1 MTDAPPD
8 LQQAV
13 QTLREDER
21 LADQYH
27 GALEIMAERIKT
39 DAILNTAFAD
49 CVKFHRTVKQLL
61 LRLDRLA
68 AGEAPSAGLDPKRIQ
83 GLIDE
88 WQEARG
94 PFRQGYRD
102 NKDYLEKLAKRFLP

>member
-8 LQQAV
+8 FRQFA

-27 GALEIMAERIKT
+27 GSLEIMAERVKT
-39 DAILNTAFAD
+39 DAILNAAFAD
-49 CVKFHRTVKQLL
+49 CVKFHRIVKQLL
-61 LRLDRLA
+61 HRLDRLA
-68 AGEAPSAGLDPKRIQ
+68 AGEDATGGLDPKRIQ

-94 PFRQGYRD
+94 PFRQGYLD